1 MKRSVW
7 KAISHSVLGIM
18 CILSCFPVFLLAV
31 GALAGE
37 RELMVYLQGL
47 LIKKGQSFWTDAPSV
62 FTNEKKRFWKKELT
76 QKPFKKTIGKR
87 VCQRERKMAVQ

>member
-1 MKRSVW
+1 MTVYDLAVRKEMGTLKRSVW

-47 LIKKGQSFWTDAPSV
+47 FGEGGGYLLCCFRLSLP
-62 FTNEKKRFWKKELT
+62 
-76 QKPFKKTIGKR
+76 
-87 VCQRERKMAVQ
+87 